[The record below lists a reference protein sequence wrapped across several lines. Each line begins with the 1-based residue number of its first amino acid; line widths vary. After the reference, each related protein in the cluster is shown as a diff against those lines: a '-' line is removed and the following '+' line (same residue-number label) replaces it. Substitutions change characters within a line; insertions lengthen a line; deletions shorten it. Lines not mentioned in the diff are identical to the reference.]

1 MFETLHPFAISFFT
15 GLLIG
20 IERERAHAVGAQAI
34 GVRTFVLLGLLG
46 TLAATIGEPA
56 LTLGFAA
63 FALAAILAG
72 YFRSTRPGGG
82 DIGLTTEVS
91 AGVVFALGYLSA
103 RDPTL
108 AASLGVIVL
117 LVLVSRQ
124 PLHVFARETL
134 QAGEVNAAVILLVF
148 VFVVIP
154 FLPDRT
160 LDPWDLVNPQRLALM
175 ITIIAAMQFAGYVAG
190 RVLGSAQGAVLTGVL
205 GGLVSSTAVF
215 LMLAGHARKG
225 TGTPRLAAATALFA
239 TAATLVELVAVLF
252 AGSAALAALIAVP
265 VAGMVATGA
274 VVGTLFARGGSN
286 ADEPLQAQNPL
297 DVRAA
302 LRLGLVIG
310 VLLIA
315 VASAQRAFGSKG
327 AQWVAMVGG
336 LFELH
341 GVSLATAVLLR
352 EGHLPLEAAGRA
364 TALAILASFLSKFG
378 ILCFLGRRADFA
390 LRASAGLAAMLAAG
404 AGAWMLMRP

>member
-1 MFETLHPFAISFFT
+1 MFETLQPFAISFFT

-46 TLAATIGEPA
+46 TLAARIGEPA
-56 LTLGFAA
+56 LTLGLAA

-91 AGVVFALGYLSA
+91 AGVVFALGYLSV

-108 AASLGVIVL
+108 GASLGVVVL

-124 PLHVFARETL
+124 SLHVFARETL

-160 LDPWDLVNPQRLALM
+160 IDPGGLVNPRRLALM
-175 ITIIAAMQFAGYVAG
+175 VTIIAGMQFAGYVAG
-190 RVLGSAQGAVLTGVL
+190 RVLGSAQGAVLTGML

-239 TAATLVELVAVLF
+239 TAATLVELVVVLL

-265 VAGMVATGA
+265 VAAMVATGA
-274 VVGTLFARGGSN
+274 LVGALFARGGSN
-286 ADEPLQAQNPL
+286 ADEPLQTQNPL
-297 DVRAA
+297 DLKAA
-302 LRLGLVIG
+302 LKLGLVIG

-315 VASAQRAFGSKG
+315 VASAQRAFGPKG
-327 AQWVAMVGG
+327 AQWVAMLGG

-352 EGHLPLEAAGRA
+352 EGHVALEAAGFA
-364 TALAILASFLSKFG
+364 IELAILASFLSKFG
-378 ILCFLGRRADFA
+378 ILWFLGRRVDFA
-390 LRASAGLAAMLAAG
+390 LRVSGGLAAMLAAG
-404 AGAWMLMRP
+404 TGAWMLLRP